1 MDGVRVEGQTIGQ
14 TYELVADVVGDP
26 TIASLQCDF
35 FVCEA
40 DYLRLTTHGSRY
52 YDAAVAVLLVSV
64 GYGVS
69 VVAKLA
75 SSAWSDTSVHVEGG
89 SIGQWRSASSSPS
102 SSSSSTA

>member
-1 MDGVRVEGQTIGQ
+1 M
-14 TYELVADVVGDP
+14 
-26 TIASLQCDF
+26 
-35 FVCEA
+35 CEA

-75 SSAWSDTSVHVEGG
+75 SSAWSDTSVHVEGWEYWAVA
-89 SIGQWRSASSSPS
+89 IGVFIALVLFVIDRLMPNPRRALLKQMKDHFQTHPRERKVVRRPDEQ
-102 SSSSSTA
+102 